1 MSTEPENSGSPT
13 RPNVPGDPA
22 ARNALAAALPG
33 RPDQH
38 EHVHV
43 SARVIFRALGRRWR
57 LALGL
62 GLLLG
67 TGAALGMAFGRPV
80 TYTAYALLQ
89 VASTDNKILPTT
101 GGGDDNSKTYQ
112 KTQVALIKNR
122 SMLLASLRDNK
133 ARQVSFLQ
141 NVPDPAAWLEG
152 ELQVSFIE
160 GTDLLRIALT
170 EAKPQEIADVVNAV
184 KTAYL
189 EENTKKERSDKLTR
203 LSQLETLC

>member
-1 MSTEPENSGSPT
+1 MSTEPENSGSQT

-22 ARNALAAALPG
+22 ARNAFAAALPG
-33 RPDQH
+33 RPDQNQH
-38 EHVHV
+38 AHF

-80 TYTAYALLQ
+80 TYTAYAVLQ
-89 VASTDNKILPTT
+89 VSSTDNRILPTAT
-101 GGGDDNSKTYQ
+101 GGGDDSSKIYQ

-122 SMLLASLRDNK
+122 SMLLAALRDNK

-189 EENTKKERSDKLTR
+189 EENTK
-203 LSQLETLC
+203 